1 MRHHPFILS
10 VGLTALAAGLQAQ
23 QPAPAQPAPLAG
35 GPAGPSSTQHF
46 LDIYQV
52 ELNPSGFGFALSEPV
67 LQGDFYVFKV
77 WPEGDIIRVPK
88 ARIKAIK
95 KRTKDLDKE
104 YIYQLEIVPTG
115 EMYSRDEPTLKGTNY
130 LFHTW
135 KEGTLVSLK
144 QSDVQRV
151 SKVIGVEAFKIKQG
165 QMGVKTN
172 ANLPMQG
179 GTATVIR
186 DNPSAPSPSSE
197 GLSGGNSNW
206 IYQGVPGV
214 TDAWAPPSATQAYP
228 GDVPKLPDH

>member
-1 MRHHPFILS
+1 MRHPISLYAVALS
-10 VGLTALAAGLQAQ
+10 LAAGLQAQ
-23 QPAPAQPAPLAG
+23 QPAPVQQSAVPPGQAQPASAH
-35 GPAGPSSTQHF
+35 HF

-52 ELNPSGFGFALSEPV
+52 DLNPSGYGFALSEPV
-67 LQGDFYVFKV
+67 IQGDFYVFKV
-77 WPEGDIIRVPK
+77 WPEGDMIRVPK
-88 ARIKAIK
+88 ARIKGVT

-104 YIYQLEIVPTG
+104 YIYQLVVVPDHK
-115 EMYSRDEPTLKGTNY
+115 MYARDEPKLKGTNY

-144 QSDVQRV
+144 QTDVQKVSRV
-151 SKVIGVEAFKIKQG
+151 DGVEAFKIKQA

-186 DNPSAPSPSSE
+186 ESPAPSSPSAE
-197 GLSGGNSNW
+197 GLSGGPNW
-206 IYQGVPGV
+206 IYYGVPGV

-228 GDVPKLPDH
+228 GDVPKLPDR

>member
-10 VGLTALAAGLQAQ
+10 VGLVVLAAGLQAQ
-23 QPAPAQPAPLAG
+23 QPAPGQPAPLAG
-35 GPAGPSSTQHF
+35 GPAESASTHHY

-77 WPEGDIIRVPK
+77 WPEGDTIRVPK
-88 ARIKAIK
+88 ARIKAVT

-104 YIYQLEIVPTG
+104 WIYQLEIVPTG
-115 EMYSRDEPTLKGTNY
+115 KMYSRDEPTVKGTNY

-151 SKVIGVEAFKIKQG
+151 SKVTGVEAFKIKQG

-179 GTATVIR
+179 GTASVIR
-186 DNPSAPSPSSE
+186 DNPPASSPSAE
-197 GLSGGNSNW
+197 GLSGGSNW
-206 IYQGVPGV
+206 IYYGIPGV

-228 GDVPKLPDH
+228 GDVPKLPDHN